1 MIKIITDSS
10 SDFPEEYVKKYDVEV
25 VPLSV
30 IFDGVSYKDGIE
42 ITKEE
47 FYKKLEKSKELP
59 STSQV
64 NPADFEEV
72 FRKYVDEGDSILG
85 IFLSSKLS
93 GTYQS
98 ALIAAEAVGGDIHIV
113 DSQSATLGISI
124 LILEA
129 VKMREEG
136 KSAEEIA
143 EKLNNLADR
152 VRLVALVSTLKY
164 LKKGGRISGA
174 AAAMGGIL
182 NICPIVELKHG
193 EISPIGKIR
202 GNKGFPKFL
211 EEYFEK
217 NPLDENYGFAFGHTE
232 CEDKMNE
239 VIDIFAKGKKYIMG
253 EIGAIVGTHAG
264 PGAVGIVYISK

>member
-10 SDFPEEYVKKYDVEV
+10 SDFPEEYKEKYDVEI
-25 VPLSV
+25 VPLNV
-30 IFDGVSYKDGIE
+30 IFDGVSYIDGVE
-42 ITKEE
+42 ITKED

-64 NPADFEEV
+64 NPVAFEEV
-72 FRKYVDEGDSILG
+72 FRKYIDNGDSIVG

-98 ALIAAEAVGGDIHIV
+98 AVIAAETVGGDIHIV

-124 LILEA
+124 LIMEA

-136 KSAEEIA
+136 KSAKEIA
-143 EKLNNLADR
+143 EKINVLAEKTR
-152 VRLVALVSTLKY
+152 IIALVSTLKY

-182 NICPIVELKHG
+182 NICPIVELKNG
-193 EISPIGKIR
+193 EITPVGKIR
-202 GNKGFPKFL
+202 GSKGFSNFV
-211 EEYFEK
+211 EEYLQK
-217 NPLDENYGFAFGHTE
+217 NPLDANYCMAFGHTR

-239 VIDIFAKGKKYIMG
+239 VIDIFGREKKYIMG